1 MMVTLAEKLFSQF
14 LYTAQTVSREH
25 CVCIYVKV
33 ASEEKELHGFEIVYH
48 ENDLTFISFYFLNLC
63 AIHHV

>member
-1 MMVTLAEKLFSQF
+1 MVTLAEKLFSQF
-14 LYTAQTVSREH
+14 LYTAQRQLAENIVYA
-25 CVCIYVKV
+25 YVKV
-33 ASEEKELHGFEIVYH
+33 ASKEKELHGFEIVYH